1 MFSLRPKIP
10 DSANSEGIAPPKG
23 LRLSRSPHPYHRRA
37 SPGRHHGQIGSSQN
51 PSDLKT
57 SQRTQHLTASPLQET
72 VYKGENYGDTD
83 SRARRKSSTSV
94 SDSAT
99 EADDESG
106 GVLRRLP
113 APPLKLRKGIKDYR
127 GSGIWSPLL
136 TPTYLDENEQ
146 KFSTGRRHDTLQSS
160 PVADEERSR
169 IQVKFNRRR
178 RAEFLRRISETI
190 LLGSV
195 GIIACGRQFELLYRT
210 WWKELLAHG
219 LVLFGTYFLY
229 PLRIICG
236 KSGEDSQGRRFRWRL
251 KIPAAFDP
259 APLLYP
265 TLIPVFVALSLAAV
279 NPKLLLPNLILSIAS
294 IPRQVI
300 PFYGSFF
307 GSGLVQW
314 FLSTIP
320 VAVFD
325 RGTSM
330 LPKHSPTL
338 DLLALDPLSSENL
351 TMLYPLHQALL
362 PSLGYLTTTSLLPAE
377 LQLLSVSMIN
387 ILFLS
392 TSPQALILKA
402 LLWIG
407 GLSIFVLCGTVLRS
421 GVALARAIAVKWSY
435 ALYVY
440 AAVLFIIAVPI
451 RLFVSH
457 RALQNYEPIGW
468 ALGYLLG
475 ELPYFTRAVTLLK
488 IGHWIPTPSALAK
501 QQNWDRSIWAEKL
514 HNLGAANVRLLICLY
529 CIGILVIGLRLVFR
543 LTAFVEVDTRRK
555 VFHGMMVVMFLPSI
569 LIDPPFA
576 ALALILVLAIFLLLD
591 LFRASQ
597 LPPLSRP
604 LTHFLAPY
612 VDGRDHR
619 GPVIVSHIFL
629 LIGCAIP
636 LWLSLAAVSR
646 SGAGSW
652 EGWEVPTRDIG
663 MISGVVCVG
672 MGDAAASLIGR
683 RFGRRRWC
691 WSGGKSL
698 EGSLAFAV
706 AVVLGLSAA
715 KLSLQA
721 TGWVGEGADHWGAT
735 LAKAAIAATGASL
748 TEAVLTGGNDNVIV
762 PVILWLLVR
771 GLEI

>member
-1 MFSLRPKIP
+1 M
-10 DSANSEGIAPPKG
+10 
-23 LRLSRSPHPYHRRA
+23 
-37 SPGRHHGQIGSSQN
+37 
-51 PSDLKT
+51 
-57 SQRTQHLTASPLQET
+57 
-72 VYKGENYGDTD
+72 
-83 SRARRKSSTSV
+83 
-94 SDSAT
+94 
-99 EADDESG
+99 
-106 GVLRRLP
+106 
-113 APPLKLRKGIKDYR
+113 
-127 GSGIWSPLL
+127 
-136 TPTYLDENEQ
+136 
-146 KFSTGRRHDTLQSS
+146 
-160 PVADEERSR
+160 
-169 IQVKFNRRR
+169 
-178 RAEFLRRISETI
+178 
-190 LLGSV
+190 
-195 GIIACGRQFELLYRT
+195 
-210 WWKELLAHG
+210 
-219 LVLFGTYFLY
+219 LY
-229 PLRIICG
+229 PLRLIFA
-236 KSGEDSQGRRFRWRL
+236 KPSRTSQGTLSRWRL

-300 PFYGSFF
+300 PYYESFF
-307 GSGLVQW
+307 GCGLVQW

-320 VAVFD
+320 VAVFH
-325 RGTSM
+325 RWTSM
-330 LPKHSPTL
+330 LPMNSPGV
-338 DLLALDPLSSENL
+338 DLFALDPLSAENL

-387 ILFLS
+387 ILLLS

-407 GLSIFVLCGTVLRS
+407 GLSIFILCGAVLRS
-421 GVALARAIAVKWSY
+421 GVALARVPAWRFRNPRRRPRKGGSALFYTMGLYFDRYLRKHGFISRIHENSDSEDAEGHDLNTNERRGHHLRLEIGRQNGNRPRADSTMPMSAVDSRTQNGFPDFIGTPGPSEMLRNKQRSYTLPSYFTWPTDSLAVEKSRLPKQVHFPLNLNNPRSFMFLTEAQATAVKGFY

-440 AAVLFIIAVPI
+440 TVVLFIIAGPI
-451 RLFVSH
+451 RILVS
-457 RALQNYEPIGW
+457 RWALHNHEPVGW

-475 ELPYFTRAVTLLK
+475 NLPFFRHVVDILR
-488 IGHWIPTPSALAK
+488 IENWICLPSPLPK
-501 QQNWDRSIWAEKL
+501 HQGWEHSSWKEKL
-514 HNLGAANVRLLICLY
+514 QSLGAANVRLLICLY
-529 CIGILVIGLRLVFR
+529 CVSILVTGLRILFR

-569 LIDPPFA
+569 LVDPPFA
-576 ALALILVLAIFLLLD
+576 ALAFVLVLAIFLVLD

-604 LTHFLAPY
+604 LTFFLAPY

-636 LWLSLAAVSR
+636 LWLSLAAVPR
-646 SGAGSW
+646 TGASPW
-652 EGWEVPTRDIG
+652 EGWDVPTRDLG

-683 RFGRRRWC
+683 RFGRHRWC

-698 EGSLAFAV
+698 EGSLAFAI
-706 AVVLGLSAA
+706 AVILGLSAA
-715 KLSLQA
+715 KLGLRA
-721 TGWVGEGADHWGAT
+721 TGWVGEGADGWGTT
-735 LAKAAIAATGASL
+735 LGKAIVAATGASL

-771 GLEI
+771 GLGI